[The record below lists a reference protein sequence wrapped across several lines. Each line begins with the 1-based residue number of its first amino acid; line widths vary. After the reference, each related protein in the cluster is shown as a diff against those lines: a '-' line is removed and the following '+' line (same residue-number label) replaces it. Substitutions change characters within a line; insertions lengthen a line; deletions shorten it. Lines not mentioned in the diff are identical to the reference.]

1 MYDKGRNFLFLDA
14 EQIVGRLRQLGMT
27 LVETE
32 DPEIPDGV
40 LRCTDFRQIDCSR
53 GDLGLQ
59 DRLAE

>member
-40 LRCTDFRQIDCSR
+40 LRCTDSRQIES
-53 GDLGLQ
+53 
-59 DRLAE
+59 A